1 MNPFSPTTSLIM
13 ASCKLCGGLT
23 GSELPS
29 LISLVLAPGAMA
41 QPSQS
46 CKPSRASW
54 ECLPFRSHR
63 ASALL
68 CSRQNAPPFLAQGQI
83 FVTRAQR
90 QHCLGSQVTQSPLRK
105 ELLQKLEVGCWE
117 TTFPKRKPKPWFV
130 VFADF
135 CGVNIPRAAGFK
147 PPV

>member
-1 MNPFSPTTSLIM
+1 MNPFSPTTSLVM

-29 LISLVLAPGAMA
+29 SVSLVLAPGAMA
-41 QPSQS
+41 QPSQK

-68 CSRQNAPPFLAQGQI
+68 CSRQNAPPPPFLAQGQI
-83 FVTRAQR
+83 FCHQGPV
-90 QHCLGSQVTQSPLRK
+90 GSQVTQSPLRK